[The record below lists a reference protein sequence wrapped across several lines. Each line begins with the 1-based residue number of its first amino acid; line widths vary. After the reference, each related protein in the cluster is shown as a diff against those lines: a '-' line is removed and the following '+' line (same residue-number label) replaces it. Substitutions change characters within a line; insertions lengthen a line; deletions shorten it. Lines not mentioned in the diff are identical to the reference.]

1 MPPTRNFPRFCD
13 PNEFEQDPGK
23 QNHFPTVY
31 IRCLDCE
38 GPAWFNISK
47 RAGQCYT
54 CGKVHKLH
62 KHYKDWSDDAIVAQC
77 DLTLP
82 AYQIPTSREPETIH
96 PVPLSSQALR
106 YIASR
111 GISQKTLLFFPVLQE
126 VKHWGKTWLCWT
138 IVAGSY
144 ELREVFGTERAMPR
158 GSTKTYSRFDLRPGT
173 HVVVGEGLF
182 SALSYA
188 QLHNYVPDRYVV
200 LNSTSCVAH
209 LIRDLPTWDVEQVT
223 LALDTDLAGFS
234 AMRELYSAFVSHH
247 VQIKVDHPRTVGK
260 DWNDI
265 LLEDIHDRNHRNP

>member
-1 MPPTRNFPRFCD
+1 MV
-13 PNEFEQDPGK
+13 
-23 QNHFPTVY
+23 H
-31 IRCLDCE
+31 
-38 GPAWFNISK
+38 NIAK

-62 KHYKDWSDDAIVAQC
+62 KHYKDWSDADIVAQC
-77 DLTLP
+77 ALTLP
-82 AYQIPTSREPETIH
+82 TYHTQTSREPTIIH

-126 VKHWGKTWLCWT
+126 VKHWGKTWLCWLNA
-138 IVAGSY
+138 AGSY
-144 ELREVFGTERAMPR
+144 ELREIFGTERAMPR

-182 SALSYA
+182 SVLSYA

-209 LIRDLPTWDVEQVT
+209 LIRDLPTWSVEQVS
-223 LALDTDLAGFS
+223 LALDADAAGFS
-234 AMRELYSAFVSHH
+234 AMRELCGAFAPPLQITRHH
-247 VQIKVDHPRTVGK
+247 PPTRGK

-265 LLEDIHDRNHRNP
+265 LLEEIHDRNHRNP